1 MNVSPPPTVSARP
14 HPHSSPFREGRRA
27 AEFACP
33 PRQPRTRPQSAHI
46 EPSTNIFLNYFPP
59 NFTESDLRSLCA
71 PYGDIVSCKIMINLE
86 TGQSKCFGFV
96 RFSNL
101 PQAQAAI
108 HGLNGHEIGNKRLLA
123 KYAESREKEERKST
137 MIYIKRLP
145 ETIDVYGIVDLFSQ
159 FGQIVEVTPHMVDG
173 AELEMWRCV
182 VRYSSIHS
190 AAAAIGA
197 MNNQIVVEGTKP
209 IHVRY
214 ADESRMSAGPFAGPK
229 PPLYQTDVIGEQ
241 DARYLLPSFLFS

>member
-1 MNVSPPPTVSARP
+1 MTTQATPTVSPRARP
-14 HPHSSPFREGRRA
+14 HAPPFREARRA

-33 PRQPRTRPQSAHI
+33 PRQPRSRPQSAHI
-46 EPSTNIFLNYFPP
+46 EPSTNVFINYFPS
-59 NFTESDLRSLCA
+59 NFTETDIRTLCV
-71 PYGDIVSCKIMINLE
+71 PYGQIVSCKIMINLE

-101 PQAQAAI
+101 AEAQAAI
-108 HGLNGHEIGNKRLLA
+108 HGLNGHEIGTKRLLA

-145 ETIDVYGIVDLFSQ
+145 EAIDVYGIVDLFSQ

-182 VRYSSIHS
+182 IRYSSIHS
-190 AAAAIGA
+190 AAAAISA
-197 MNNQIVVEGTKP
+197 MNNQIVSEGTKP

-229 PPLYQTDVIGEQ
+229 PPLYQSDVIGEQ
-241 DARYLLPSFLFS
+241 DARHLLPSFLFS